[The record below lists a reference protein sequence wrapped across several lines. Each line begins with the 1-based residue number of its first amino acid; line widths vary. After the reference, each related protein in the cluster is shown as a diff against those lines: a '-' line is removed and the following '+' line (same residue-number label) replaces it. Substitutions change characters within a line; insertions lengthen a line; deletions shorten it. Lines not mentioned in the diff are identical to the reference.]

1 MKKRG
6 FLRILLGSFLCTG
19 SILGLGCDTIFNT
32 HDIIAEAT
40 ELIGKGQNEAAIDI
54 LRPYIYKNHDSFK
67 AHFLAGQAFL
77 NLNLND
83 EKNLYLARHYF
94 SSASKLASNEGKR
107 LQADQA
113 YADVRLIMAKS
124 GKSADTLLKAADRT
138 NTIGNSE
145 QATSLYLQAAYRF
158 IQDEN
163 YDDAIDSCQKGLQ
176 NNSEI
181 ETGIALTCTLARALF
196 LNEDYYG
203 SLDVLRALENSKAE
217 ISAIHDSEMKFIQ
230 VASQALLMKSERNL
244 LSLNPLKKQ
253 FGNAEE
259 QLYVDAFIR
268 SLNGLKRMETIHG
281 EDQKALI
288 GQYSLILARHSKS
301 NDMPTLAKQAYEYSR
316 NVFSSAGL
324 EKKAFGVGEEIR
336 DLES

>member
-1 MKKRG
+1 MNKNG
-6 FLRILLGSFLCTG
+6 FLRIFLGLFLCTV
-19 SILGLGCDTIFNT
+19 SILGLGCDAVFNT
-32 HDIIAEAT
+32 RDTIAEAT
-40 ELIGKGQNEAAIDI
+40 ELIEKGKNEAAIDI
-54 LRPYIYKNHDSFK
+54 LRPYIYRNHDSFK
-67 AHFLAGQAFL
+67 AHMLAGQAFL
-77 NLNLND
+77 NLNLDD

-94 SSASKLASNEGKR
+94 SSASSLASNEGKR
-107 LQADQA
+107 LQADRA

-124 GKSADTLLKAADRT
+124 GKSADTLLESADRT
-138 NTIGNSE
+138 NTIGKSE
-145 QATSLYLQAAYRF
+145 QATRLYLQAAYRF

-176 NNSEI
+176 NNSGIEI
-181 ETGIALTCTLARALF
+181 GTALTCTLARALF

-203 SLDVLRALENSKAE
+203 SLAVLRGLENSKAE

-253 FGNAEE
+253 FEKAEE
-259 QLYVDAFIR
+259 QVYRSAFTR
-268 SLNGLKRMETIHG
+268 ALNGLKKMETIHG
-281 EDQKALI
+281 KDQKALI

-316 NVFSSAGL
+316 NVFSRAGL
-324 EKKAFGVGEEIR
+324 EKKAFGVGEEIK